1 MLTRRSFAV
10 AAGATAAAALYAPA
24 VVRAQALFKMR
35 VGLASGVND
44 AQVAFQSIG
53 MHPKLKWYEQEG
65 VALEIVNSG
74 QTSTPLQLLSTGQI
88 EFATIAP
95 GTMLPPYA
103 DNPNLG
109 VTCAYMWMPR
119 IHNHVMVK
127 PDSDIKTIAEL
138 KGKKIGIRGPGDSGY
153 FFLQAAFK
161 EIGIDPQKDVEW
173 VSVNAGGPAGQALYN
188 GTVQALAIWDVEYTR
203 IEIAGFKLKP
213 IPNLPSANDL
223 FGNSYAVSV
232 AAFTK
237 DKARY
242 AGLFRAIAK
251 GQIFTALNPRAA
263 VLLHWDLYPESKPK
277 GKSEQEAMDDMLKIL
292 STRRDKWFQPEGS
305 PDKRMGAS
313 RKEQWE
319 ASVKFIGR
327 LNPKVSEKIAD
338 VSKLYTNEV
347 IDEANKFDR
356 AAFEQ
361 FAKDFKV

>member
-1 MLTRRSFAV
+1 MLTRRQFSV
-10 AAGATAAAALYAPA
+10 AAGAAAIFAPSIA
-24 VVRAQALFKMR
+24 RAQALPKMR

-53 MHPKLKWYEQEG
+53 MHPKLNWYKDEG
-65 VALEIVNSG
+65 VELEIVNTG

-103 DNPNLG
+103 GNPNLG

-119 IHNHVMVK
+119 IHNGVVVK
-127 PDSDIKTIAEL
+127 PDSPYKEIKEL

-161 EIGIDPQKDVEW
+161 EMGIDPQKDVEW
-173 VSVNAGGPAGQALYN
+173 VSVSAGGPAGQALYN
-188 GTVQALAIWDVEYTR
+188 GTVEAIAIWDVEFTR
-203 IEIAGFKLKP
+203 ISIAGFKLRHL
-213 IPNLPSANDL
+213 PNPPTANDL
-223 FGNSYAVSV
+223 FGNAYAVSV
-232 AAFTK
+232 AAFEK
-237 DKARY
+237 DKQRY

-251 GQIFTALNPRAA
+251 GQLFTANNPRAA
-263 VLLHWDLYPESKPK
+263 VLLHWDLFPESKPK

-292 STRRDKWFQPEGS
+292 ETRRDKWFQPES
-305 PDKRMGAS
+305 SKDQRLGAS

-319 ASVKFIGR
+319 ASVKFIGL
-327 LNPKVSEKIAD
+327 LNPKVAEIKD
-338 VSKLYTNEV
+338 VSKLYNNDV

-356 AAFEQ
+356 KAFVE
-361 FAKDFKV
+361 FAKSFKA

>member
-1 MLTRRSFAV
+1 MLTRRRFAM
-10 AAGATAAAALYAPA
+10 AAAATASASVLSPA
-24 VVRAQALFKMR
+24 VLRAQSLPKMR

-53 MHPKLKWYEQEG
+53 MHPKLNWYKDEG
-65 VALEIVNSG
+65 VELEIVNTG

-95 GTMLPPYA
+95 GTMLPPFA

-109 VTCAYMWMPR
+109 VTCVYMWMPR
-119 IHNHVMVK
+119 IHNYAVVK
-127 PDSDIKTIAEL
+127 PDSDIKTLVEL

-173 VSVNAGGPAGQALYN
+173 VSVSAGGPAGQALHN
-188 GTVQALAIWDVEYTR
+188 GTVSALAIWDVEYTR
-203 IEIAGFKLKP
+203 IEIAGFKLRP
-213 IPNLPSANDL
+213 IPNLPSANNL
-223 FGNSYAVSV
+223 FGNSYAVPV
-232 AAFTK
+232 AAFNK

-251 GQIFTALNPRAA
+251 GQIFTALNSRAA

-292 STRRDKWFQPEGS
+292 ATRRDKWFQPDS
-305 PDKRMGAS
+305 SSDKRMGAS

-319 ASVKFIGR
+319 ASVKFMGQ
-327 LNPKVSEKIAD
+327 LNPKVSEKITD
-338 VSKLYTNEV
+338 VSKLYNNDI
-347 IDEANKFDR
+347 IDDANKFDR